1 MSITILILIIVLG
14 FIGTYAIGVGYIKTL
29 RGEQTKRKTKDTDV
43 MLMSLILGA
52 PMMLI
57 LYAMCS
63 DIRLED
69 KVHNYRFLIVGIMNT
84 VVEILVIFLLFYFD
98 VIIPL
103 PTNPDGTSDS
113 ATASLIFNCLL

>member
-69 KVHNYRFLIVGIMNT
+69 KVHNYRFLIVGIVRT
-84 VVEILVIFLLFYFD
+84 VVEILGIFLLFYFD

-103 PTNPDGTSDS
+103 PANPDGTSDS